1 MPSLADTESAGEE
14 SLGRLA
20 EGGPGSTTF
29 SAIFNSFLDN
39 HSEQRDAG
47 GEPRDLQLLLGPPAE
62 AAAQQCRREGSGED
76 PAGGGPSSPFSAPR
90 APGGRQRRSGARVGA
105 RGLCPP
111 KARGL
116 SRDGKSPRRKK
127 K

>member
-39 HSEQRDAG
+39 HSEQRD
-47 GEPRDLQLLLGPPAE
+47 
-62 AAAQQCRREGSGED
+62 
-76 PAGGGPSSPFSAPR
+76 
-90 APGGRQRRSGARVGA
+90 GRG
-105 RGLCPP
+105 
-111 KARGL
+111 
-116 SRDGKSPRRKK
+116 
-127 K
+127 

>member
-39 HSEQRDAG
+39 HSEQRDG
-47 GEPRDLQLLLGPPAE
+47 GESPQTPTSWGRALGGLRSDDAEGRGAAEFPFFRPWEERGEVESGGAERGLGP
-62 AAAQQCRREGSGED
+62 R
-76 PAGGGPSSPFSAPR
+76 
-90 APGGRQRRSGARVGA
+90 A
-105 RGLCPP
+105 RGWQKPPP
-111 KARGL
+111 KIRI
-116 SRDGKSPRRKK
+116 KK
-127 K
+127 N

>member
-39 HSEQRDAG
+39 HSKRRD
-47 GEPRDLQLLLGPPAE
+47 
-62 AAAQQCRREGSGED
+62 
-76 PAGGGPSSPFSAPR
+76 GGGGGGVNPNTFPFF
-90 APGGRQRRSGARVGA
+90 SGAESA
-105 RGLCPP
+105 EEQQ
-111 KARGL
+111 
-116 SRDGKSPRRKK
+116 
-127 K
+127 